1 MISEYFVYFIIY
13 SFIGWIYETCY
24 CTIHDKTWQN
34 RGFLYGPCIPLY
46 GVGATITQLLFI
58 EIPFSP
64 LHNASYPIIFVICA
78 FGSFVLE
85 YGTSFVLEKKFNAR
99 WWDYSEFPLNIN
111 GRVCLIFTMCFGVAG
126 ILVAHLIAPPIMT
139 FVSMIPP
146 YIIEL
151 LSLMFMFLFG
161 MDMAL
166 TVSAITSFA
175 KDFERINERINAQ
188 MAERVENLEGFKDQI
203 STEAIKEWFKNA
215 SWTERW
221 QFKHI
226 RKFTHPVASTKA
238 LLTKGSQYLK
248 EKKNKSA

>member
-1 MISEYFVYFIIY
+1 
-13 SFIGWIYETCY
+13 
-24 CTIHDKTWQN
+24 
-34 RGFLYGPCIPLY
+34 
-46 GVGATITQLLFI
+46 
-58 EIPFSP
+58 
-64 LHNASYPIIFVICA
+64 
-78 FGSFVLE
+78 
-85 YGTSFVLEKKFNAR
+85 
-99 WWDYSEFPLNIN
+99 
-111 GRVCLIFTMCFGVAG
+111 
-126 ILVAHLIAPPIMT
+126 
-139 FVSMIPP
+139 
-146 YIIEL
+146 
-151 LSLMFMFLFG
+151 
-161 MDMAL
+161 MAL